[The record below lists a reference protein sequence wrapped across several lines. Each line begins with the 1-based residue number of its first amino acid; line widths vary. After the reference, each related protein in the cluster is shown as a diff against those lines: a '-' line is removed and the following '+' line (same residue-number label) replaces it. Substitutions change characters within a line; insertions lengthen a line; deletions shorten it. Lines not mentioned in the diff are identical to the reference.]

1 MSDFNLDNHKYV
13 DLGYPHQ
20 TIIDLLEKIEKGF
33 VLTENQH
40 KTLIKDIGLENISTF
55 DGNYHSLKNLPDISR
70 EVQQIIDSLNL
81 ASNITVGNALEALKN
96 EIDKNIDAL
105 GKQKADAVHIHQAN
119 EIVGIEDMLDDKA
132 DWNHTHGDEYYNKEQ
147 IDGMLNDMVGGGVDL
162 TGYVTLKELANHLLA
177 YATIEQL
184 SQYALKEHTHEGMDF
199 SSLKTEFD
207 KKANVDDVYNK
218 EQIDEMLQNVSG
230 IVPDNLLTKEEA
242 NQTFSKIEDIEALME
257 LIDLL
262 EKAIEDSEKDTTD
275 SISRVQTNLE
285 NKIDQ
290 EKQYLEAQL
299 NNTKSELSD
308 MISEKADDNHTHNM
322 YYTKSEIDNKLVE
335 LGTGGSIDLDGYLKQ
350 EDLLEI
356 QESVNDLKKD
366 LNKKSDI
373 GHVHVDYVTKN
384 ELEDKNYAT
393 MAYVDSIVSN
403 LDGSVDIPDDIMEII
418 NNKADADHSHS
429 DYAEVNHSHNN
440 YAEIN
445 HTHQFM
451 LDSINSIQNNLANKA
466 DKSEVLTEEDIIDI
480 VKNNAGSSIDPEHT
494 HDEYALKEHT
504 HDEYAEAE
512 HEHENYAQ
520 KNHGHE
526 IENITNLQATLDKK
540 AEANMVYT
548 KEQIDKKLVDIS
560 TGGTI
565 ELEGF
570 IKQSDLMEGLATKS
584 DLGHGHSI
592 TEIEGLQEIL
602 DDKSDL
608 ANLATKEEITQG
620 LATKA
625 DVNHH
630 HDDKYS
636 ALEHTHEEH
645 YTKDQT
651 AEVVNDLLEVK
662 AAEIIAEATAY
673 ADEAVIRLTEGA
685 PENLNNFAE
694 VSTAIQEQD
703 NKLTNNINS
712 LNSSL
717 ASKADISH
725 THSEYATVEDEAARE
740 IFTTTEL
747 TVSTLGGIQAG
758 SNLNGL
764 TVKEILNKL
773 LYPYVAPT
781 ISIQGTPNGG
791 IFEKGNVQAI
801 TNARVIVTK
810 KSEKIIKIEVLQ
822 GSTVLGV
829 KEDTSIADGGTFNFP
844 VNVKVNSTNVQLT
857 GKVTDASGTVKTS
870 TTAAFNFVYPYYV
883 GVCGENDT
891 VDETLIKGLTKRI
904 EAKGTKSISYTTTNQ
919 KMIIAYPKAYG
930 VIKKILDPNSFDVTS
945 TFTIT
950 EIKITG
956 LDGTSQSYYVYVNN
970 ASTVSGFT
978 MTFSY

>member
-1 MSDFNLDNHKYV
+1 MSDFNLDSHKYV
-13 DLGYPHQ
+13 DLGYSHDE
-20 TIIDLLEKIEKGF
+20 IRDLLEKIKKGF
-33 VLTENQH
+33 VLTEGQH
-40 KTLIKDIGLENISTF
+40 NTLIKDIGLENISTF
-55 DGNYHSLKNLPDISR
+55 DGNYNNLDNLPNIPN
-70 EVQQIIDSLNL
+70 EVQRVIDGLNL
-81 ASNITVGNALEALKN
+81 ATNVTVGNALEALKG

-105 GKQKADAVHIHQAN
+105 GKQKADKIHTHNAN
-119 EIVGIEDMLDDKA
+119 EIVGIEDLLDDKA
-132 DWNHTHGDEYYNKEQ
+132 DWNHTHGDEYYNKDQ
-147 IDGMLNDMVGGGVDL
+147 VDAMINDIVGGGVDL
-162 TGYVTLKELANHLLA
+162 TGYVTLKELANKLLA

-184 SQYALKEHTHEGMDF
+184 SQYALKDHTHEGMDF
-199 SSLKTEFD
+199 SSLKEEFD

-218 EQIDEMLQNVSG
+218 AQVDEMLKNTGGGTVPENV
-230 IVPDNLLTKEEA
+230 LTKDKA
-242 NQTFSKIEDIEALME
+242 DQMYSKLEDIEALME
-257 LIDLL
+257 IID
-262 EKAIEDSEKDTTD
+262 AIEKEIADNEKEINDSL
-275 SISRVQTNLE
+275 SAVQNNLNNRVNQEVQNLE
-285 NKIDQ
+285 N
-290 EKQYLEAQL
+290 QL
-299 NNTKSELSD
+299 VNTKSELSD
-308 MISEKADDNHTHNM
+308 MISYKADKNHMHDI
-322 YYTKSEIDNKLVE
+322 YYTKSEIDDKLIQI
-335 LGTGGSIDLDGYLKQ
+335 GSGGSIDLEGYLKQ
-350 EDLLEI
+350 EDLLEV
-356 QESVNDLKKD
+356 QQSVDDVKRGLSN
-366 LNKKSDI
+366 KSDI
-373 GHVHVDYVTKN
+373 GHTHVDYITKT
-384 ELEDKNYAT
+384 ELENKNYAT
-393 MAYVDSIVSN
+393 MAYVDSL
-403 LDGSVDIPDDIMEII
+403 LDDSGSVEIPEDIMDII
-418 NNKADADHSHS
+418 NSKADADHTHEGFA
-429 DYAEVNHSHNN
+429 AENHSHNN

-451 LDSINSIQNNLANKA
+451 LDSINALQNNKA
-466 DKSEVLTEEDIIDI
+466 DKSELLTEEDVVGLIKDN
-480 VKNNAGSSIDPEHT
+480 VGEVGPSIDPEHT
-494 HDEYALKEHT
+494 HDEYALKDHT
-504 HDEYAEAE
+504 HNYAEIE
-512 HEHENYAQ
+512 HEHKNYAQ
-520 KNHGHE
+520 KNHEHE
-526 IENITNLQATLDKK
+526 IENIANLQDALDKK
-540 AEANMVYT
+540 VEANMVYT

-560 TGGTI
+560 SGGTI
-565 ELEGF
+565 DLEGF

-602 DDKSDL
+602 DDKSYL
-608 ANLATKEEITQG
+608 ANLATKEEVTQG

-636 ALEHTHEEH
+636 ALEHTHDEH
-645 YTKDQT
+645 YTKEQT
-651 AEVVNDLLEVK
+651 AGVVNDLLEVK
-662 AAEIIAEATAY
+662 AAEIIAEVTAY

-685 PENLNNFAE
+685 PEDLNNFAE

-801 TNARVIVTK
+801 TNAKVIVTK
-810 KSEKIIKIEVLQ
+810 KSEKITKIEVLQ

-904 EAKGTKSISYTTTNQ
+904 EAKGTKAIPYTTNNQ
-919 KMIIAYPKAYG
+919 KMIIAYPKSYG
-930 VIKKILDPNSFDVTS
+930 SIKKILDPNSFDVTD
-945 TFTIT
+945 TFTRT
-950 EIKITG
+950 ELKITG
-956 LDGTSQSYYVYVNN
+956 LDGSSQSYYVYVNN